1 MTRKIILG
9 GVAAL
14 VCLNGT
20 RAQEVKPETAAMD
33 YEARMASITNLE
45 THIAQREQ
53 RLAEWGKDIVELD
66 TRIEKRVDELVRCSP
81 ASRTPRSPAPRFPS

>member
-66 TRIEKRVDELVRCSP
+66 TRIEKRVDELGRCSP